1 MATLK
6 ASNQGLAK
14 IKQVRN
20 EQGWTIDDPRWLI
33 EASQIVE
40 PTIAW
45 SDLEQVADGVSEGTW
60 KRFLSGKSIETVA
73 FKAFCQVLNLNW
85 EEVIDRSAKP
95 EPRAINPSQQKT
107 SVLLDWGDAPDISV
121 FYDRSEVFDTLTQL
135 LVVDRCRLVALLGM
149 GGIGKTALAVKLTEH
164 NQPQFEGVIW
174 RSLRST
180 PALSDLLTNL
190 ITCLTHVSIST
201 TIEAL
206 LSTLIQQ
213 LRQRRILLILDGWEN
228 ILGGDRAGQCKPGYE
243 GYGELLRRIGSDRHQ
258 SCLLLTSRENPEEVT
273 LLEDCTP
280 LAKSHKLA
288 GLGTAA
294 TEILQAKGL
303 VLEPQH
309 WHQLIQIYRGNPLAL
324 NVVATLIQE
333 LFDGK
338 VSEALKANTMLGIDQ
353 VNHVLTERVRSLSS
367 LEQQLLCCLARDRNP
382 MTREALRSRMSAQ
395 ASYSEFVG
403 GLSSLDRRS
412 LLEKSSENG
421 KILFT
426 LQPMVM
432 RFVTKLF
439 LA

>member
-1 MATLK
+1 MATIR
-6 ASNQGLAK
+6 ASSQGLAK

-20 EQGWTIDDPRWLI
+20 EQGWTIDDPRWLL
-33 EASQIVE
+33 EASQILKPMVS
-40 PTIAW
+40 W

-60 KRFLSGKSIETVA
+60 KRFLSGKSIETLA
-73 FKAFCQVLNLNW
+73 FKAFCQVLNLDW
-85 EEVIDRSAKP
+85 QELVDRPIQS
-95 EPRAINPSQQKT
+95 EFRAVKPSQQHAAGF
-107 SVLLDWGDAPDISV
+107 LDWGDAPDISV
-121 FYDRSEVFDTLTQL
+121 FYDRSDVFDTLTQW

-164 NQPQFEGVIW
+164 LRPQFEGVIW

-180 PALSDLLTNL
+180 PALSDLLTDL
-190 ITCLTHVSIST
+190 ITGLTQVSIST
-201 TIEAL
+201 TIEEL
-206 LSTLIQQ
+206 LSTLIQH
-213 LRQRRILLILDGWEN
+213 LRQRRVLLILDGWEN

-243 GYGELLRRIGSDRHQ
+243 DYGELLRRIGSDRHQ
-258 SCLLLTSRENPEEVT
+258 SCLLLTSREKPEELT

-288 GLGTAA
+288 GLGSAA
-294 TEILQAKGL
+294 IGILQAKGL
-303 VLEPQH
+303 VLEPQS

-338 VSEALKANTMLGIDQ
+338 VSEALKTNTMLGIDQ
-353 VNHVLTERVRSLSS
+353 VNHVLTERVRSLSP
-367 LEQQLLCCLARDRNP
+367 LEQQLLCCLARVRNP
-382 MTREALRSRMSAQ
+382 IPREALRSQMATQ
-395 ASYSEFVG
+395 VSYSEFVS
-403 GLSSLDRRS
+403 GLTSLDRRS

-439 LA
+439 LV